1 MAIGTTL
8 AIAGI
13 TAAATAGGAYLSGKA
28 QKKAA
33 GTAADAATQTAAQ
46 NTALAR
52 EMYNANAARLDPY
65 AAGGMRAG
73 NLLQGALGIGGG
85 GALAGYPTGGVG
97 GGALGGGTNPQTAW
111 TEGALNAMLA
121 VTGPKRSAKAMN
133 IADPAARLRY
143 LQSVAHP
150 DERAAYQA
158 YQAQNPMPSATATPA
173 PATGTPATGTPAA
186 GQTPTQGALEAFN
199 AFKNSGN
206 YQFLFDQGSKAVQM
220 SALPGGGFDSGAT
233 RKALQNYGQNTAAN
247 FYGGWMDR
255 LAQQQQLGMGAAS
268 ALAGVG
274 QNFVSQVSANNNSA
288 GSALANSA
296 LMQGNAQANMWGG
309 IAGGIGQAI
318 GALGTSYG
326 GGVPTGGYNGGI
338 GGGNWARGNWG

>member
-1 MAIGTTL
+1 MPPAV
-8 AIAGI
+8 AIAGV
-13 TAAATAGGAYLSGKA
+13 TAAATIGGAVLSSKA

-33 GTAADAATQTAAQ
+33 GQAADTSAAATAA
-46 NTALAR
+46 NNALAR
-52 EMYNANAARLDPY
+52 DIYGQNAARLDPY

-73 NLLQGALGIGGG
+73 NMLQGALGLGGG
-85 GALAGYPTGGVG
+85 GAAPAGYPTTG
-97 GGALGGGTNPQTAW
+97 GGALSGVANPQTAW
-111 TEGALNAMLA
+111 TEGALGAMLA
-121 VTGPKRSAKAMN
+121 VTGPKRSAKAAA

-150 DERAAYQA
+150 DERAAFQA
-158 YQAQNPMPSATATPA
+158 YQAQNPMPTATAPA

-186 GQTPTQGALEAFN
+186 GQTPAQGALEAFN

-206 YQFLFDQGSKAVQM
+206 YQFLFDEGSKAVQM

-233 RKALQNYGQNTAAN
+233 RKALQNYGQNTAAS

-255 LAQQQQLGMGAAS
+255 LAQQQQLGLGAAS

-274 QNFVSQVSANNNSA
+274 QNFVSNVTANNNSA
-288 GSALANSA
+288 ASAAANAA
-296 LMQGNAQANMWGG
+296 LMQGNARANMWGG

-326 GGVPTGGYNGGI
+326 
-338 GGGNWARGNWG
+338 R

>member
-13 TAAATAGGAYLSGKA
+13 GAAAGIGGAILSGKA

-33 GTAADAATQTAAQ
+33 GQAADAATGAAQ
-46 NTALAR
+46 MNTALAR
-52 EMYNANAARLDPY
+52 DIYGQNAARLDPF
-65 AAGGMRAG
+65 ARGGMVAG
-73 NLLQGALGIGGG
+73 NALQGLLGIGGNTPLGAGAPAG
-85 GALAGYPTGGVG
+85 GGTWGT
-97 GGALGGGTNPQTAW
+97 GGALGGMGTNPQTAW
-111 TEGALNAMLA
+111 TEGALGAMLA
-121 VTGPKRSAKAMN
+121 VTGPKRSAKAAA

-158 YQAQNPMPSATATPA
+158 YMQQNPMPTATATPA

-186 GQTPTQGALEAFN
+186 GQTPQQAATTAWDTFR
-199 AFKNSGN
+199 NSTN
-206 YQFLFDQGSKAVQM
+206 YQWRFGEGNKALQM

-233 RKALQNYGQNTAAN
+233 RKALLEYGQNFAAN
-247 FYGGWMDR
+247 ELGTYMDR
-255 LAQQQQLGMGAAS
+255 LAQQQQLGLGAAS

-274 QNFVSQVSANNNSA
+274 QNFVGQVSANNNSA
-288 GSALANSA
+288 ASAAANAA
-296 LMQGNAQANMWGG
+296 LMQGQAKANMWGG

-318 GALGTSYG
+318 GALGSSYG
-326 GGVPTGGYNGGI
+326 
-338 GGGNWARGNWG
+338 R